1 MTSSYSGVTSGGSA
15 LNYDPTPQYSPLIDK
30 ANQVVQRDI
39 NLLNESINANN
50 QTNIINAQNAGSDL
64 KALGKLAGSITD
76 FLVEEQKKKN
86 EKEKLKGILD
96 AWEEGDEDTE
106 ETDRQEEEYR
116 QQEREFNRSARDRDP
131 ASVERVRNQSE
142 WYQYGRTI
150 GHVQRKSSEY
160 GTYIEDAKQT
170 SPTITVGGEE
180 IHYDSPDRSQRAAWM
195 SYHRTQFLKQFGD
208 FKDREKILIKHLF
221 PAMRTYENADEK
233 LWLTQNRQM
242 LLAKRTQEAKQTLLQ
257 GLNGSTPGESFLQ
270 SVQSGV
276 LTRKEIGDELK
287 FLAENKLLQPAV
299 LAKLRQHKFVHKG
312 TGKETTIG
320 AEFARELAP
329 VDVAL
334 RNVEKKDY
342 DFRVYQDKKD
352 KKLAEQ
358 RFIES
363 FVADPDG
370 VTKDNIEDAQNAL
383 IRAGLGRSEIL
394 DDFARSLSV
403 DALERQKVFDR
414 AQGLVDAGLFRK
426 EDLQYYP
433 ADVKARIAP
442 QISSAAYQARQ
453 KNADKYNNLVSDMV
467 KGLVT
472 FRADKSY
479 NWTVGAKVIEQ
490 QGIYASN
497 LAQARLDPTNQDPER
512 TAFQMTQ
519 EAFESEQKRL
529 EVERRQKGEEAAL
542 SDSYVEMYD
551 RLGDKSHAEQA
562 RQRYSQITAA
572 LDPSNK
578 NKFENPSAY
587 YSVSEFNNIVKRFGE
602 RGFQYDEVANRASR
616 ILRMHP
622 IKFYNAIGNRFKELG
637 QIPNFEEL
645 KVPEAI
651 GAFEQELT
659 PAQKN
664 LIYNLGTRQR
674 VHRAIGGP
682 TSWPVRGA
690 KYQTQTP
697 GWQKLSSAIRFGEG
711 TLGDRGYTT
720 MFTGAQFSDFD
731 EHPRIINTSGP
742 YSSDAAGAYQ
752 FLSTTYQPIADL
764 LGLNDFSPHS
774 QERAAR
780 HLVEEKGIDP
790 DAPIETI
797 EEFAQVMAALAPT
810 WSSLPLLD
818 GTSAHG
824 QPVKTI
830 EELWQIYQS
839 N

>member
-1 MTSSYSGVTSGGSA
+1 
-15 LNYDPTPQYSPLIDK
+15 
-30 ANQVVQRDI
+30 
-39 NLLNESINANN
+39 
-50 QTNIINAQNAGSDL
+50 
-64 KALGKLAGSITD
+64 
-76 FLVEEQKKKN
+76 
-86 EKEKLKGILD
+86 
-96 AWEEGDEDTE
+96 
-106 ETDRQEEEYR
+106 
-116 QQEREFNRSARDRDP
+116 
-131 ASVERVRNQSE
+131 
-142 WYQYGRTI
+142 
-150 GHVQRKSSEY
+150 
-160 GTYIEDAKQT
+160 
-170 SPTITVGGEE
+170 
-180 IHYDSPDRSQRAAWM
+180 WM
-195 SYHRTQFLKQFGD
+195 SYHRTQFLKKFGD

-221 PAMRTYENADEK
+221 PAMRQYENADEK
-233 LWLTQNRQM
+233 LWLTQNRQL

-276 LTRKEIGDELK
+276 LTRKEIGEELK

-299 LAKLRQHKFVHKG
+299 LAKLRTHKFTHKG

-334 RNVEKKDY
+334 RAAEKKDY
-342 DFRVYQDKKD
+342 DFRVYQDKKA
-352 KKLAEQ
+352 KSLAEQ

-370 VTKDNIEDAQNAL
+370 VTKENIEDAQDAL
-383 IRAGLGRSEIL
+383 IKAGLGRSEKL

-403 DALERQKVFDR
+403 DALERQKIFDR

-442 QISSAAYQARQ
+442 QISSAEYQARQ
-453 KNADKYNNLVSDMV
+453 KNADKYNQLVEDLV
-467 KGLVT
+467 KQDVT
-472 FRADKSY
+472 FKPDKSY

-490 QGIYASN
+490 QELYAAN
-497 LAQARLDPTNQDPER
+497 LATARLNPNDQNPELTAFEMTKSAFVEEQARLEKER
-512 TAFQMTQ
+512 KANGQTGKLA
-519 EAFESEQKRL
+519 
-529 EVERRQKGEEAAL
+529 
-542 SDSYVEMYD
+542 DSYPEIEERFTKKGNPDV
-551 RLGDKSHAEQA
+551 A
-562 RQRYSQITAA
+562 RQRLQQLTKA
-572 LDPSNK
+572 LDPTNK
-578 NKFENPSAY
+578 NKFEDPSAY
-587 YSVSEFNNIVKRFGE
+587 YSVSEFNNIVKRFGG
-602 RGFQYDEVANRASR
+602 RNFQYDEVANRASR

-637 QIPNFEEL
+637 QISDFEEL

-790 DAPIETI
+790 DAEIETI

-818 GTSAHG
+818 GKSA
-824 QPVKTI
+824 
-830 EELWQIYQS
+830 
-839 N
+839 

>member
-50 QTNIINAQNAGSDL
+50 QTNIINARNVGSDL

-257 GLNGSTPGESFLQ
+257 GINGSTPGESFLQ

-276 LTRKEIGDELK
+276 LTRKEIGEELK
-287 FLAENKLLQPAV
+287 FLAQNKLLQPAV
-299 LAKLRQHKFVHKG
+299 LAKLRAHKFTHKG

-334 RNVEKKDY
+334 RTVEKQDY
-342 DFRVYQDKKD
+342 DYRVYQDKKD

-370 VTKDNIEDAQNAL
+370 VTKDNVEDAQKAL
-383 IRAGLGRSEIL
+383 INAGLGRSELL

-403 DALERQKVFDR
+403 DALERQKIYDR
-414 AQGLVDAGLFRK
+414 AQGLTDALLMRK

-433 ADVKARIAP
+433 ADVRARIAP
-442 QISSAAYQARQ
+442 QISSAEYQARQ
-453 KNADKYNNLVSDMV
+453 KNADKYNQLVEDLV
-467 KGLVT
+467 KQDVT
-472 FRADKSY
+472 FKPDKSY

-490 QGIYASN
+490 QELYAAN
-497 LAQARLDPTNQDPER
+497 LATARLNPNDQNPELTAFEMTKSNFVEEQARLE
-512 TAFQMTQ
+512 
-519 EAFESEQKRL
+519 K
-529 EVERRQKGEEAAL
+529 ERRANNQTGKLA
-542 SDSYVEMYD
+542 DSYPEMEERFTKKGQSGVATQ
-551 RLGDKSHAEQA
+551 RLQ
-562 RQRYSQITAA
+562 QLTAA
-572 LDPSNK
+572 LDPTNK
-578 NKFENPSAY
+578 NKFEDPSAY

-602 RGFQYDEVANRASR
+602 RGFRYDEVANRASR
-616 ILRMHP
+616 VLRMHP

-637 QIPNFEEL
+637 QIPDFEDL
-645 KVPEAI
+645 QVPEAI
-651 GAFEQELT
+651 GSFDQELT

-711 TLGDRGYTT
+711 TQGDRGYTT

-731 EHPRIINTSGP
+731 EHPRIINTSGQ

-780 HLVEEKGIDP
+780 YLVEQAGIDP

-810 WSSLPLLD
+810 WSSLPRLD

-824 QPVKTI
+824 QPVKTL
-830 EELWQIYQS
+830 EALWQIYQS